1 MRPLWI
7 LTGLALMNANILLH
21 IWLIRLTLSNGWYQ
35 AVTATVRNKEAQGE
49 DMQLVGQGRQ
59 CGV

>member
-7 LTGLALMNANILLH
+7 LASLKLSNANILLQ
-21 IWLIRLTLSNGWYQ
+21 IWPIHLALSNGWYQ
-35 AVTATVRNKEAQGE
+35 AVTATVRNKEALDE
-49 DMQLVGQGRQ
+49 DMQLVGLGRQ